1 MFGKSKDGAPD
12 SERAPAPAQQFQRLA
27 VAPSSSPSAT
37 DEISSISSGMTV
49 VGKISG
55 EGTVKILGR
64 IEGELHATTVLI
76 AEGAEVEGDIVAQDV
91 SVGGHVKGTIRA
103 DRVKLNGAAA
113 VEGDIFHRSLSIEE
127 NARFEGSS
135 RREDAVIDTPRIPL
149 SRPPSQ
155 IQTHAA
161 ATESGQKLNGAPDAA
176 AHPATK

>member
-1 MFGKSKDGAPD
+1 MFGKSKDDAPD
-12 SERAPAPAQQFQRLA
+12 SERVPAPAQQLQRLA
-27 VAPSSSPSAT
+27 VAPSSSPGAT
-37 DEISSISSGMTV
+37 DDISSISSGMTV

-76 AEGAEVEGDIVAQDV
+76 AEGAEVEGDIVAEDLT
-91 SVGGHVKGTIRA
+91 VGGRVKGIIHA
-103 DRVKLNGAAA
+103 NRVKLNGTAV

-135 RREDAVIDTPRIPL
+135 RRDAAVIDTPRIPL
-149 SRPPSQ
+149 SRSSSQ
-155 IQTHAA
+155 LQTHAA
-161 ATESGQKLNGAPDAA
+161 AVESSQKLNGAPDAA